1 MANSSEWTSE
11 SFEFNLA
18 ALIKKYSPKGILV
31 DTNLLVLL
39 LGTEFDPTFPGSS
52 RASEYSTQDA
62 QALAEIVSRFGKVV
76 STQHVM
82 AESSNLLRQAF
93 KGKKQSYLMLHLHR
107 LYCTSIPS
115 FSRMEIDVSKIDPYI
130 FQRLGFTDSALAV
143 ASGQYPL
150 ITADLDLH
158 VAVSTQGGD
167 SVNFWHLKEA
177 LLDVQ

>member
-11 SFEFNLA
+11 SFEFNLI
-18 ALIKKYSPKGILV
+18 ALINKYSPNGILV

-39 LGTEFDPTFPGSS
+39 LGTEFDPTFPGSG

-62 QALAEIVSRFGKVV
+62 QDLAEIVSRFGKVV

-82 AESSNLLRQAF
+82 AETSNLLRQVF
-93 KGKKQSYLMLHLHR
+93 KGKKRGSLMSHLHR
-107 LYCTSIPS
+107 LYCTPTPS
-115 FSRMEIDVSKIDPYI
+115 FLQMDVDISKIDPYI
-130 FQRLGFTDSALAV
+130 FHRLGFTDSALAV
-143 ASGQYPL
+143 ASGTYPL

-167 SVNFWHLKEA
+167 SVNFWHLKES
-177 LLDVQ
+177 LLDFQ